1 MGTYTPKQYDD
12 FNRRRME
19 MLKRNA
25 RRGETLGAEKY
36 AIRLRMYVP
45 INTGKLKR
53 SIVRRGNKVRVGA
66 SNNGFPYV
74 HWINQTSPEFVT
86 LDVKAKGKRGL
97 PWVTVGHGSDVM
109 PVLVRG
115 GKMTY
120 GLQPTNWRWTGKVR
134 FAQRALYETRQD
146 WQVLIQK
153 INKKSLMGESI

>member
-1 MGTYTPKQYDD
+1 MGTYTPEQYHA
-12 FNRRRME
+12 FQRRRME
-19 MLKRNA
+19 MLERNA

-45 INTGKLKR
+45 IKSGKLKR

-86 LDVKAKGKRGL
+86 LNYPKGAWL
-97 PWVTVGHGSDVM
+97 PPSVTGRWWEQIL
-109 PVLVRG
+109 PKG
-115 GKMTY
+115 GKATY